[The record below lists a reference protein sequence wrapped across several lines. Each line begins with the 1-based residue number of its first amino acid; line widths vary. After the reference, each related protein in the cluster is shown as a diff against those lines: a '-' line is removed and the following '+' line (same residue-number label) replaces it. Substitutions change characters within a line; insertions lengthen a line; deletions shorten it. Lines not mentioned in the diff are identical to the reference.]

1 VVKLFTLLV
10 FPLLA
15 AHDASTYWLLMPF
28 CWALAAAAG
37 LILYRTVE
45 RPARQILMRKVG
57 GLADGR

>member
-10 FPLLA
+10 FPRLA
-15 AHDASTYWLLMPF
+15 THNASAYWLLMPF

-45 RPARQILMRKVG
+45 RPVRQVLMRKVG